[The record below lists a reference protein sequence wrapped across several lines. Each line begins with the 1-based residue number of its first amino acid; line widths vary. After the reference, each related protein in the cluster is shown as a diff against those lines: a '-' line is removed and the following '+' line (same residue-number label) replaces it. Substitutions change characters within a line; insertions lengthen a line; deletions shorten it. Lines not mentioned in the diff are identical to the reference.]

1 MPRPPVGRRTQ
12 EKTMKR
18 FVIVFAMAAAV
29 LAGSLYS
36 QTPTASADDDACKG
50 GKCPLHDWMEKE
62 LQEPM
67 DAGDLKKVGAAL
79 EKVGGYVPDP
89 KWNEG
94 ENGWSKLAKAGVDAA
109 KAGDAKAVGATCKSC
124 HKAWRK
130 EYKEKH
136 RSKPLK

>member
-1 MPRPPVGRRTQ
+1 
-12 EKTMKR
+12 MKR
-18 FVIVFAMAAAV
+18 FAIVAVMAAAV
-29 LAGSLYS
+29 LAGSLYE
-36 QTPTASADDDACKG
+36 QPKASADDDACKG

-67 DAGDLKKVGAAL
+67 DADDLKKVAAGL
-79 EKVGGYVPDP
+79 EKLGAYVPDP

-94 ENGWSKLAKAGVDAA
+94 ENGWTKLAKDGATAA
-109 KAGDAKAVGATCKSC
+109 KAGDAKATGATCKSC

-136 RSKPLK
+136 RSKALK

>member
-1 MPRPPVGRRTQ
+1 
-12 EKTMKR
+12 MKR
-18 FVIVFAMAAAV
+18 FAIVAVMAAAV
-29 LAGSLYS
+29 FAGALYE
-36 QTPTASADDDACKG
+36 QPTASADDDDACKG

-67 DAGDLKKVGAAL
+67 DAGDLKKVAASL
-79 EKVGGYVPDP
+79 EKLGAHVPDP

-94 ENGWSKLAKAGVDAA
+94 DNGWAKLAKDGAAAA

-136 RSKPLK
+136 RSKALK

>member
-1 MPRPPVGRRTQ
+1 
-12 EKTMKR
+12 MKR
-18 FVIVFAMAAAV
+18 FAIVAVMAAAV
-29 LAGSLYS
+29 FAGSFYD
-36 QTPTASADDDACKG
+36 QPKASAEDDEACKG

-67 DAGDLKKVGAAL
+67 DAGDLKKVAAGF
-79 EKVGGYVPDP
+79 EKLAAYAPDP

-94 ENGWSKLAKAGVDAA
+94 DNGWSKLAKDGATAA
-109 KAGDAKAVGATCKSC
+109 KAGDAKAAGASCKSC

>member
-1 MPRPPVGRRTQ
+1 
-12 EKTMKR
+12 MKR
-18 FVIVFAMAAAV
+18 FAIVAVMAAAV
-29 LAGSLYS
+29 LAGSLFE
-36 QTPTASADDDACKG
+36 QPKAQAEDDEACKG

-67 DAGDLKKVGAAL
+67 DAGDLKKVAASL
-79 EKVGGYVPDP
+79 EKVGSYAPDP

-94 ENGWSKLAKAGVDAA
+94 DNGWSKLAKEGAAAA

-136 RSKPLK
+136 RSKALK

>member
-1 MPRPPVGRRTQ
+1 
-12 EKTMKR
+12 MKR
-18 FVIVFAMAAAV
+18 FAIVAVMAAAV
-29 LAGSLYS
+29 FAGALYE
-36 QTPTASADDDACKG
+36 QPKASADDDDACKG

-67 DAGDLKKVGAAL
+67 DAGDLKKVAAGL
-79 EKVGGYVPDP
+79 EKLGGYAPDP

-94 ENGWSKLAKAGVDAA
+94 DNGWSKLAKDGAAAA
-109 KAGDAKAVGATCKSC
+109 KAGDAKAAGATCKSC

-136 RSKPLK
+136 RSKALK

>member
-1 MPRPPVGRRTQ
+1 
-12 EKTMKR
+12 MKR

-29 LAGSLYS
+29 LAGSLYG
-36 QTPTASADDDACKG
+36 QTPKASAEDDEACKG

-62 LQEPM
+62 LQGPM

-79 EKVGGYVPDP
+79 EKLGGYAPDP

-94 ENGWSKLAKAGVDAA
+94 DNGWSKLAKAGVDAA

-136 RSKPLK
+136 RSKALK

>member
-1 MPRPPVGRRTQ
+1 
-12 EKTMKR
+12 MKR
-18 FVIVFAMAAAV
+18 FGIVALLASAALVGA
-29 LAGSLYS
+29 SLYE
-36 QTPTASADDDACKG
+36 QPKVSADGGECSAP

-62 LQEPM
+62 LQAAL
-67 DAGDLKKVGAAL
+67 DAGDLKKVAAGL
-79 EKVGGYVPDP
+79 EKAAGYAPDP

-94 ENGWSKLAKAGVDAA
+94 DNSWSKIAKDGAAAA
-109 KAGDAKAVGATCKSC
+109 KAGDAKAAGASCKSC